1 MNTNLERIIAKI
13 ENDFNPDNSD
23 WIPRVAAW
31 TIDAMAQLKVF
42 NTIKKQRTLSVNERI
57 AISPC
62 PISEQGFAVYD
73 SNGCKI
79 NKLDSKNNRC
89 CSSFTGDN
97 VKRIMKT
104 IDLIIKQLGKV
115 RLTCNGKHDVSKS
128 YDDLCLVHNGKL
140 ASYISRKK
148 VPAGIE
154 LTNEEYWQ
162 PVADLNGDVKEDY
175 EGFKAEVLQL
185 ISNINSKV
193 ATGRIVVNTVND
205 LDSLEFGEVL
215 IGTEVYVIEE
225 DTSYIIDSINAF
237 DNTKTYH
244 EYIKDAIEAKS
255 ISTDYARLPN
265 IVADR
270 AISDE
275 DGRNIKETYVT
286 KEYLFNLL
294 GK

>member
-1 MNTNLERIIAKI
+1 
-13 ENDFNPDNSD
+13 
-23 WIPRVAAW
+23 
-31 TIDAMAQLKVF
+31 
-42 NTIKKQRTLSVNERI
+42 
-57 AISPC
+57 
-62 PISEQGFAVYD
+62 
-73 SNGCKI
+73 
-79 NKLDSKNNRC
+79 
-89 CSSFTGDN
+89 
-97 VKRIMKT
+97 MKT

-215 IGTEVYVIEE
+215 IGAEVYVIEE

>member
-1 MNTNLERIIAKI
+1 
-13 ENDFNPDNSD
+13 
-23 WIPRVAAW
+23 
-31 TIDAMAQLKVF
+31 
-42 NTIKKQRTLSVNERI
+42 
-57 AISPC
+57 
-62 PISEQGFAVYD
+62 
-73 SNGCKI
+73 
-79 NKLDSKNNRC
+79 
-89 CSSFTGDN
+89 
-97 VKRIMKT
+97 MKT

-215 IGTEVYVIEE
+215 IGAEVYVIEE

-237 DNTKTYH
+237 DSTKTYH
-244 EYIKDAIEAKS
+244 EYIKDAIDVKPIS
-255 ISTDYARLPN
+255 IDYARLPN